1 MYRNM
6 YFLGFCECAGR
17 TGSAVSLGS
26 TYDAD
31 VGITGGRA
39 CVSRPSLPS
48 QGTPGES
55 KHLLSNETGKLLFS
69 KLTG

>member
-1 MYRNM
+1 MYI
-6 YFLGFCECAGR
+6 LGFCECVGR

-48 QGTPGES
+48 QDTIRSAYVKRGLGEAGGADVD
-55 KHLLSNETGKLLFS
+55 L
-69 KLTG
+69 